1 MECSTWSGAES
12 FNLQFMVP
20 KVSADQQPISLYS
33 IRHKLRIMYVNRTK
47 SIITK
52 SEDIIFI
59 TFFDNGAVFN

>member
-33 IRHKLRIMYVNRTK
+33 IHKLRSMHVNRTK
-47 SIITK
+47 SIIAK
-52 SEDIIFI
+52 SGDIIFI
-59 TFFDNGAVFN
+59 AFFDNGAVFN